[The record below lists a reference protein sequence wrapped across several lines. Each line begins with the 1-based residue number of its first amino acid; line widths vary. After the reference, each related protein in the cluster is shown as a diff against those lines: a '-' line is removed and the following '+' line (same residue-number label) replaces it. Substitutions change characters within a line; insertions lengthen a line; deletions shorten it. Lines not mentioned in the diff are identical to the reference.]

1 MKFIDEAKVFIKS
14 GDGGDGCLS
23 FRREK
28 YIEFGGPDGGNG
40 GRGGNIYIQ
49 GVKGLN
55 TLVDFRFQKHFRA
68 KKGVHGAGRKRNGAA
83 GKDIILKLPLGT
95 QIYEDDELI
104 EDIVS
109 IKKILLFEGGK
120 GGLGNTNF
128 KSSTNRAPRKITLGE
143 KGYEADVV
151 FKLKLI
157 ADTGLIGLP
166 NAGKSSFMKKLTAA
180 KTKVGNYPFTTI
192 VPKLGVMRN
201 GDNEKIIADIPGL
214 IEGAADGHGLGHQF
228 LRHLSRTKLLLH
240 ILDIAPY
247 DESIEPALEAKAI
260 IKELNKYSEELIKKE
275 RWLVLNKIDL
285 TNNVD
290 IIKKN
295 IIKKL
300 NWTGKIFCISAI
312 NGKGCKELKYEI
324 MKQIESQK
332 NNYEKI

>member
-40 GRGGNIYIQ
+40 GRGGNIYVQ

-180 KTKVGNYPFTTI
+180 KTKVGDYPFTTI
-192 VPKLGVMRN
+192 VPKLGVMRK
-201 GDNEKIIADIPGL
+201 GDSEKIIADIPGL
-214 IEGAADGHGLGHQF
+214 IEGAHTGTGLGFQF
-228 LRHLSRTKLLLH
+228 LRHIERCTSIIH
-240 ILDIAPY
+240 ILDVAEKNVVSNYKTIRN
-247 DESIEPALEAKAI
+247 
-260 IKELNKYSEELIKKE
+260 ELKSYNVDLKNKPEIV
-275 RWLVLNKIDL
+275 VLNKSDL
-285 TNNVD
+285 LENED
-290 IIKKN
+290 IKKVKKSLMKITKN
-295 IIKKL
+295 KVYIISTIT
-300 NWTGKIFCISAI
+300 NEGID
-312 NGKGCKELKYEI
+312 ELKQVI
-324 MKQIESQK
+324 LRMGL
-332 NNYEKI
+332 

>member
-109 IKKILLFEGGK
+109 TKKILLFEGGK

-180 KTKVGNYPFTTI
+180 KTKVGDYPFTTI
-192 VPKLGVMRN
+192 VPKLGVMRKE
-201 GDNEKIIADIPGL
+201 DSEKIIADIPGL
-214 IEGAADGHGLGHQF
+214 IEGAHTGTGLGFQF
-228 LRHLSRTKLLLH
+228 LRHIERCTSIIH
-240 ILDIAPY
+240 ILDVAEENVVSNYKTIRN
-247 DESIEPALEAKAI
+247 
-260 IKELNKYSEELIKKE
+260 ELKSYNIDLKKKPE
-275 RWLVLNKIDL
+275 IVVLNKSDL
-285 TNNVD
+285 LENED
-290 IIKKN
+290 IKKVKKSLMKITKN
-295 IIKKL
+295 KVYIISTIT
-300 NWTGKIFCISAI
+300 NEGID
-312 NGKGCKELKYEI
+312 ELKQVI
-324 MKQIESQK
+324 LRMGL
-332 NNYEKI
+332 

>member
-40 GRGGNIYIQ
+40 GRGGNIYVQ

-109 IKKILLFEGGK
+109 TKKILLFEGGK

-180 KTKVGNYPFTTI
+180 KTKVGDYPFTTI
-192 VPKLGVMRN
+192 VPKLGVMRK
-201 GDNEKIIADIPGL
+201 GDSEKIIADIPGL
-214 IEGAADGHGLGHQF
+214 IEGAHTGTGLGFQF
-228 LRHLSRTKLLLH
+228 LRHIERCTSIIH
-240 ILDIAPY
+240 VLDIAEENVVNNY
-247 DESIEPALEAKAI
+247 KTIRN
-260 IKELNKYSEELIKKE
+260 ELKSYNVDLKNKPEIV
-275 RWLVLNKIDL
+275 VLNKSDL
-285 TNNVD
+285 LQNEDIKKIKKSLMKITKNNVH
-290 IIKKN
+290 IIST
-295 IIKKL
+295 II
-300 NWTGKIFCISAI
+300 NEGIV
-312 NGKGCKELKYEI
+312 ELKQVILRIGLQDED
-324 MKQIESQK
+324 
-332 NNYEKI
+332 

>member
-68 KKGVHGAGRKRNGAA
+68 KKGVNGAGRKRNGAA

-109 IKKILLFEGGK
+109 TKKILLFEGGK

-180 KTKVGNYPFTTI
+180 KTKVGDYPFTTI
-192 VPKLGVMRN
+192 VPKLGVMRK
-201 GDNEKIIADIPGL
+201 GDSEKIIADIPGL
-214 IEGAADGHGLGHQF
+214 IEGAHTGTGLGFQF
-228 LRHLSRTKLLLH
+228 LRHIERCTSIIH
-240 ILDIAPY
+240 ILDVAEENVVSNYKTIRN
-247 DESIEPALEAKAI
+247 
-260 IKELNKYSEELIKKE
+260 ELKSYNVDLKKKPE
-275 RWLVLNKIDL
+275 IVVLNKSDL
-285 TNNVD
+285 LENED
-290 IIKKN
+290 IKKAKKSLMKITKN
-295 IIKKL
+295 KVYIISTIT
-300 NWTGKIFCISAI
+300 NEGID
-312 NGKGCKELKYEI
+312 ELKQVI
-324 MKQIESQK
+324 LRMGL
-332 NNYEKI
+332 

>member
-40 GRGGNIYIQ
+40 GRGGNIYVQ

-83 GKDIILKLPLGT
+83 GKDIVLKLPLGT

-180 KTKVGNYPFTTI
+180 KTKVGDYPFTTI
-192 VPKLGVMRN
+192 VPKLGVMRK
-201 GDNEKIIADIPGL
+201 GDSEKIIADIPGL
-214 IEGAADGHGLGHQF
+214 IEGAHTGTGLGFQF
-228 LRHLSRTKLLLH
+228 LRHIERCTSIIH
-240 ILDIAPY
+240 ILDVAEKNVVSNYKTIRN
-247 DESIEPALEAKAI
+247 
-260 IKELNKYSEELIKKE
+260 ELKSYNVDLKNKPEIV
-275 RWLVLNKIDL
+275 VLNKSDL
-285 TNNVD
+285 LENED
-290 IIKKN
+290 IKKVKKSLMKITKN
-295 IIKKL
+295 KIYIISTIA
-300 NWTGKIFCISAI
+300 NDGID
-312 NGKGCKELKYEI
+312 ELKEVI
-324 MKQIESQK
+324 LRMGL
-332 NNYEKI
+332 

>member
-40 GRGGNIYIQ
+40 GRGGNIYVQ

-83 GKDIILKLPLGT
+83 GKDIVLKLPLGT

-180 KTKVGNYPFTTI
+180 KTKVGDYPFTTI
-192 VPKLGVMRN
+192 VPKLGVMRK
-201 GDNEKIIADIPGL
+201 GDSEKIIADIPGL
-214 IEGAADGHGLGHQF
+214 IEGAHTGTGLGFQF
-228 LRHLSRTKLLLH
+228 LRHIERCTSIIH
-240 ILDIAPY
+240 ILDVAEENVVSNYKTIRN
-247 DESIEPALEAKAI
+247 
-260 IKELNKYSEELIKKE
+260 ELKSYNVDLKNKPEIV
-275 RWLVLNKIDL
+275 VLNKSDL
-285 TNNVD
+285 LENED
-290 IIKKN
+290 IKK
-295 IIKKL
+295 IKKSL
-300 NWTGKIFCISAI
+300 MKITKNKVHIISTI
-312 NGKGCKELKYEI
+312 TNEGIDELKQVI
-324 MKQIESQK
+324 LRMGL
-332 NNYEKI
+332 

>member
-40 GRGGNIYIQ
+40 GRGGNIYVQ

-83 GKDIILKLPLGT
+83 GKDIVLKLPLGT

-180 KTKVGNYPFTTI
+180 KTKVGDYPFTTI
-192 VPKLGVMRN
+192 VPKLGVMRK
-201 GDNEKIIADIPGL
+201 GDSEKIIADIPGL
-214 IEGAADGHGLGHQF
+214 IEGAHTGTGLGFQF
-228 LRHLSRTKLLLH
+228 LRHIERCTSIIH
-240 ILDIAPY
+240 ILDVAEENVVSNYKTIRN
-247 DESIEPALEAKAI
+247 
-260 IKELNKYSEELIKKE
+260 ELKSYNVDLKNKPEIV
-275 RWLVLNKIDL
+275 VLNKSDLLENEDINKVKKSLMKITKNKVYIISTITNEGID
-285 TNNVD
+285 
-290 IIKKN
+290 
-295 IIKKL
+295 
-300 NWTGKIFCISAI
+300 
-312 NGKGCKELKYEI
+312 ELKQVI
-324 MKQIESQK
+324 LRMGL
-332 NNYEKI
+332 

>member
-109 IKKILLFEGGK
+109 TKKILLFEGGK

-180 KTKVGNYPFTTI
+180 KTKVGDYPFTTI
-192 VPKLGVMRN
+192 VPKLGVMRK
-201 GDNEKIIADIPGL
+201 GDSEKIIADIPGL
-214 IEGAADGHGLGHQF
+214 IEGAHTGTGLGFQF
-228 LRHLSRTKLLLH
+228 LRHIERCTSIIH
-240 ILDIAPY
+240 ILDVAEKNVVSNYKTIRN
-247 DESIEPALEAKAI
+247 
-260 IKELNKYSEELIKKE
+260 ELKSYNVDLKNKPEIV
-275 RWLVLNKIDL
+275 VLNKSDL
-285 TNNVD
+285 LENED
-290 IIKKN
+290 IKKVKKSLMKITKN
-295 IIKKL
+295 KVYIISTIT
-300 NWTGKIFCISAI
+300 NEGID
-312 NGKGCKELKYEI
+312 ELKQVI
-324 MKQIESQK
+324 LRMGL
-332 NNYEKI
+332 

>member
-40 GRGGNIYIQ
+40 GRGGNIYVQ

-109 IKKILLFEGGK
+109 TKKILLFEGGK

-180 KTKVGNYPFTTI
+180 KTKVGDYPFTTI
-192 VPKLGVMRN
+192 VPKLGVMRK
-201 GDNEKIIADIPGL
+201 GDSEKIIADIPGL
-214 IEGAADGHGLGHQF
+214 IEGAHTGTGLGFQF
-228 LRHLSRTKLLLH
+228 LRHIERCTSIIH
-240 ILDIAPY
+240 ILDVAEENVVSNYKTIRN
-247 DESIEPALEAKAI
+247 
-260 IKELNKYSEELIKKE
+260 ELKSYNVDLKKKPE
-275 RWLVLNKIDL
+275 IVVLNKSDL
-285 TNNVD
+285 LENED
-290 IIKKN
+290 IKKVKKSLMKITKN
-295 IIKKL
+295 KVYIISTIT
-300 NWTGKIFCISAI
+300 NEGID
-312 NGKGCKELKYEI
+312 ELKQVI
-324 MKQIESQK
+324 LRMGL
-332 NNYEKI
+332 

>member
-109 IKKILLFEGGK
+109 TKKILLFEGGK

-180 KTKVGNYPFTTI
+180 KTKVGDYPFTTI
-192 VPKLGVMRN
+192 VPKLGVMRK
-201 GDNEKIIADIPGL
+201 GDSEKIIADIPGL
-214 IEGAADGHGLGHQF
+214 IEGAHTGTGLGFQF
-228 LRHLSRTKLLLH
+228 LRHIERCTSIIH
-240 ILDIAPY
+240 ILDVAEENVVSNYKTIRN
-247 DESIEPALEAKAI
+247 
-260 IKELNKYSEELIKKE
+260 ELKSYNVDLKNKPEIV
-275 RWLVLNKIDL
+275 VLNKSDL
-285 TNNVD
+285 LENED
-290 IIKKN
+290 IKKVKKSLMKITKN
-295 IIKKL
+295 KVYIISTIT
-300 NWTGKIFCISAI
+300 NEGID
-312 NGKGCKELKYEI
+312 ELKQVI
-324 MKQIESQK
+324 LRMGL
-332 NNYEKI
+332 

>member
-40 GRGGNIYIQ
+40 GRGGNIYVQ

-109 IKKILLFEGGK
+109 TKKILLFEGGK

-180 KTKVGNYPFTTI
+180 KTKVGDYPFTTI
-192 VPKLGVMRN
+192 VPKLGVMRK
-201 GDNEKIIADIPGL
+201 GDSEKIIADIPGL
-214 IEGAADGHGLGHQF
+214 IEGAHTGTGLGYQF
-228 LRHLSRTKLLLH
+228 LRHIERCTSIIH
-240 ILDIAPY
+240 ILDVAEKNVVSNYKTIRN
-247 DESIEPALEAKAI
+247 
-260 IKELNKYSEELIKKE
+260 ELKSYNVDLKNKPEIV
-275 RWLVLNKIDL
+275 VLNKSDL
-285 TNNVD
+285 LENED
-290 IIKKN
+290 IKKVKKSLMKITKN
-295 IIKKL
+295 KIYIISTIT
-300 NWTGKIFCISAI
+300 NDGID
-312 NGKGCKELKYEI
+312 ELKEVI
-324 MKQIESQK
+324 LRMGL
-332 NNYEKI
+332 

>member
-1 MKFIDEAKVFIKS
+1 MKFLDQAKIYIAS
-14 GDGGDGCLS
+14 GNGGDGCAS

-95 QIYEDDELI
+95 QIYEDNELI

-109 IKKILLFEGGK
+109 TNKILLFEGGK

-143 KGYEADVV
+143 KGYETDVV

-180 KTKVGNYPFTTI
+180 KTKVGDYPFTTI
-192 VPKLGVMRN
+192 VPKLGVMRK
-201 GDNEKIIADIPGL
+201 GDSEKIIADIPGL
-214 IEGAADGHGLGHQF
+214 IEGAHTGTGLGFQF
-228 LRHLSRTKLLLH
+228 LRHIERCTSIIH
-240 ILDIAPY
+240 ILDVAEENVVSNYKTIRN
-247 DESIEPALEAKAI
+247 
-260 IKELNKYSEELIKKE
+260 ELKSYNVDLKKKPE
-275 RWLVLNKIDL
+275 IVVLNKSDL
-285 TNNVD
+285 LENEY
-290 IIKKN
+290 IKKVKKSLMKITKN
-295 IIKKL
+295 KVYIISTIT
-300 NWTGKIFCISAI
+300 NEGID
-312 NGKGCKELKYEI
+312 ELKQVI
-324 MKQIESQK
+324 LRMGL
-332 NNYEKI
+332 

>member
-180 KTKVGNYPFTTI
+180 KTKVGDYPFTTI
-192 VPKLGVMRN
+192 VPKLGVMRK
-201 GDNEKIIADIPGL
+201 GDSEKIIADIPGL
-214 IEGAADGHGLGHQF
+214 IEGAHTGTGLGFQF
-228 LRHLSRTKLLLH
+228 LRHIERCTSIIH
-240 ILDIAPY
+240 ILDVAEKNVVSNYKTIRN
-247 DESIEPALEAKAI
+247 
-260 IKELNKYSEELIKKE
+260 ELKSYNVDLKNKPEIV
-275 RWLVLNKIDL
+275 VLNKSDL
-285 TNNVD
+285 LENED
-290 IIKKN
+290 IKKVKKSLMKITKN
-295 IIKKL
+295 KVYIISTIT
-300 NWTGKIFCISAI
+300 NEGID
-312 NGKGCKELKYEI
+312 ELKQVI
-324 MKQIESQK
+324 LRMGL
-332 NNYEKI
+332 

>member
-40 GRGGNIYIQ
+40 GRGGNIYVQ

-180 KTKVGNYPFTTI
+180 KTKVGDYPFTTI
-192 VPKLGVMRN
+192 VPKLGVMRK
-201 GDNEKIIADIPGL
+201 GDSEKIIADIPGL
-214 IEGAADGHGLGHQF
+214 IEGAHTGTGLGFQF
-228 LRHLSRTKLLLH
+228 LRHIERCTSIIH
-240 ILDIAPY
+240 ILDVAEKNVVSNYKTIRN
-247 DESIEPALEAKAI
+247 
-260 IKELNKYSEELIKKE
+260 ELKSYNVDLKNKPEIV
-275 RWLVLNKIDL
+275 VLNKSDL
-285 TNNVD
+285 LENED
-290 IIKKN
+290 IKKVKKSLMKITKN
-295 IIKKL
+295 KIYIISTIT
-300 NWTGKIFCISAI
+300 NDGID
-312 NGKGCKELKYEI
+312 ELKEVI
-324 MKQIESQK
+324 LRMGL
-332 NNYEKI
+332 

>member
-83 GKDIILKLPLGT
+83 GKDIVLKLPLGT

-180 KTKVGNYPFTTI
+180 KTKVGDYPFTTI
-192 VPKLGVMRN
+192 VPKLGVMRK
-201 GDNEKIIADIPGL
+201 GDSEKIIADIPGL
-214 IEGAADGHGLGHQF
+214 IEGAHTGTGLGFQF
-228 LRHLSRTKLLLH
+228 LRHIERCTSIIH
-240 ILDIAPY
+240 ILDVAEKNVVSNYKTIRN
-247 DESIEPALEAKAI
+247 
-260 IKELNKYSEELIKKE
+260 ELKSYNVNLKNKPEIV
-275 RWLVLNKIDL
+275 VLNKSDL
-285 TNNVD
+285 LENED
-290 IIKKN
+290 IKKVKKSLMKITKN
-295 IIKKL
+295 KVHIISTIT
-300 NWTGKIFCISAI
+300 NEGID
-312 NGKGCKELKYEI
+312 ELKEVI
-324 MKQIESQK
+324 LRMGL
-332 NNYEKI
+332 

>member
-40 GRGGNIYIQ
+40 GRGGNIYVQ

-83 GKDIILKLPLGT
+83 GKDIVLKLPLGT

-180 KTKVGNYPFTTI
+180 KTKVGDYPFTTI
-192 VPKLGVMRN
+192 VPKLGVMRK
-201 GDNEKIIADIPGL
+201 GDSEKIIADIPGL
-214 IEGAADGHGLGHQF
+214 IEGAHTGTGLGFQF
-228 LRHLSRTKLLLH
+228 LRHIERCTSIIH
-240 ILDIAPY
+240 ILDVAEKNVVSNYKTIRN
-247 DESIEPALEAKAI
+247 
-260 IKELNKYSEELIKKE
+260 ELKSYNVDLKNKPEIV
-275 RWLVLNKIDL
+275 VLNKSDL
-285 TNNVD
+285 LENED
-290 IIKKN
+290 IKKVKKSLMKITKN
-295 IIKKL
+295 KVYIISTIT
-300 NWTGKIFCISAI
+300 NEGID
-312 NGKGCKELKYEI
+312 ELKQVILRMGLQDED
-324 MKQIESQK
+324 
-332 NNYEKI
+332 

>member
-40 GRGGNIYIQ
+40 GRGGNIYVQ

-83 GKDIILKLPLGT
+83 GKDIVLKLPLGT

-180 KTKVGNYPFTTI
+180 KTKVGDYPFTTI
-192 VPKLGVMRN
+192 VPKLGVMRK
-201 GDNEKIIADIPGL
+201 GDSEKIIADIPGL
-214 IEGAADGHGLGHQF
+214 IEGAHTGTGLGFQF
-228 LRHLSRTKLLLH
+228 LRHIERCTSIIH
-240 ILDIAPY
+240 ILDVAEENVVSNYKTIRN
-247 DESIEPALEAKAI
+247 
-260 IKELNKYSEELIKKE
+260 ELKSYNVDLKKKPE
-275 RWLVLNKIDL
+275 IVVLNKSDL
-285 TNNVD
+285 LENED
-290 IIKKN
+290 IKKVKKSLMKITKN
-295 IIKKL
+295 KVYIISTIT
-300 NWTGKIFCISAI
+300 NEGID
-312 NGKGCKELKYEI
+312 ELKQVI
-324 MKQIESQK
+324 LRMGL
-332 NNYEKI
+332 

>member
-109 IKKILLFEGGK
+109 TKKILLFEGGK

-180 KTKVGNYPFTTI
+180 KTKVGDYPFTTI
-192 VPKLGVMRN
+192 VPKLGVMRK
-201 GDNEKIIADIPGL
+201 GDSEKIIADIPGL
-214 IEGAADGHGLGHQF
+214 IEGAHTGTGLGFQF
-228 LRHLSRTKLLLH
+228 LRHIERCTSIIH
-240 ILDIAPY
+240 ILDVAEKNVVSNYKTIRN
-247 DESIEPALEAKAI
+247 
-260 IKELNKYSEELIKKE
+260 ELKSYNVDLKNKPEIV
-275 RWLVLNKIDL
+275 VLNKSDL
-285 TNNVD
+285 LENED
-290 IIKKN
+290 IKKVKKSLMKITKN
-295 IIKKL
+295 KIYIISTIT
-300 NWTGKIFCISAI
+300 NDGID
-312 NGKGCKELKYEI
+312 ELKEVI
-324 MKQIESQK
+324 LRMGL
-332 NNYEKI
+332 

>member
-40 GRGGNIYIQ
+40 GRGGNIYVQ

-83 GKDIILKLPLGT
+83 GKDIVLKLPLGT

-180 KTKVGNYPFTTI
+180 KTKVGDYPFTTI
-192 VPKLGVMRN
+192 VPKLGVMRK
-201 GDNEKIIADIPGL
+201 GDSEKIIADIPGL
-214 IEGAADGHGLGHQF
+214 IEGAHTGTGLGFQF
-228 LRHLSRTKLLLH
+228 LRRIERCTSIIH
-240 ILDIAPY
+240 ILDVAEKNVVSNYKTIRN
-247 DESIEPALEAKAI
+247 
-260 IKELNKYSEELIKKE
+260 ELKSYNVDLKNKPEIV
-275 RWLVLNKIDL
+275 VLNKSDL
-285 TNNVD
+285 LENED
-290 IIKKN
+290 IKKVKKSLMKITKN
-295 IIKKL
+295 KIYIISTIT
-300 NWTGKIFCISAI
+300 NDGID
-312 NGKGCKELKYEI
+312 ELKEVI
-324 MKQIESQK
+324 LRMGL
-332 NNYEKI
+332 

>member
-40 GRGGNIYIQ
+40 GRGGNIYVQ

-83 GKDIILKLPLGT
+83 GKDIVLKLPLGT

-180 KTKVGNYPFTTI
+180 KTKVGDYPFTTI
-192 VPKLGVMRN
+192 VPKLGVMRK
-201 GDNEKIIADIPGL
+201 GDSEKIIADIPGL
-214 IEGAADGHGLGHQF
+214 IEGAHTGTGLGFQF
-228 LRHLSRTKLLLH
+228 LRHIERCTSIIH
-240 ILDIAPY
+240 ILDMAEENVVSNYKTIRN
-247 DESIEPALEAKAI
+247 
-260 IKELNKYSEELIKKE
+260 ELKSYNVDLKNKPEIV
-275 RWLVLNKIDL
+275 VLNKSDLLENEDVKKVKKSLMKITKNKIYIISTITNDGID
-285 TNNVD
+285 
-290 IIKKN
+290 
-295 IIKKL
+295 
-300 NWTGKIFCISAI
+300 
-312 NGKGCKELKYEI
+312 ELKEVI
-324 MKQIESQK
+324 LGIGL
-332 NNYEKI
+332 

>member
-40 GRGGNIYIQ
+40 GRGGNIYVQ

-83 GKDIILKLPLGT
+83 GKDILLKLPLGT

-180 KTKVGNYPFTTI
+180 KTKVGDYPFTTI
-192 VPKLGVMRN
+192 VPKLGVMRK
-201 GDNEKIIADIPGL
+201 GDSEKIIADIPGL
-214 IEGAADGHGLGHQF
+214 IEGAHTGTGLGFQF
-228 LRHLSRTKLLLH
+228 LRHIERCTSIIH
-240 ILDIAPY
+240 ILDVAEENVVSNYKTIRN
-247 DESIEPALEAKAI
+247 
-260 IKELNKYSEELIKKE
+260 ELKSYNVDLKNKPEIV
-275 RWLVLNKIDL
+275 VLNKSDLLENEDINKVKKSLMKITKNKVYIISTITNEGID
-285 TNNVD
+285 
-290 IIKKN
+290 
-295 IIKKL
+295 
-300 NWTGKIFCISAI
+300 
-312 NGKGCKELKYEI
+312 ELKQVI
-324 MKQIESQK
+324 LRMGL
-332 NNYEKI
+332 

>member
-109 IKKILLFEGGK
+109 TKKILLFEGGK

-180 KTKVGNYPFTTI
+180 KTKVGDYPFTTI
-192 VPKLGVMRN
+192 VPKLGVMRK
-201 GDNEKIIADIPGL
+201 GDSEKIIADIPGL
-214 IEGAADGHGLGHQF
+214 IEGAHTGTGLGFQF
-228 LRHLSRTKLLLH
+228 LRHIERCTSIIH
-240 ILDIAPY
+240 ILDVAEENVVSNYKTIRN
-247 DESIEPALEAKAI
+247 
-260 IKELNKYSEELIKKE
+260 ELKSYNVDLKNKPEIV
-275 RWLVLNKIDL
+275 VLNKSDL
-285 TNNVD
+285 LENED
-290 IIKKN
+290 IKKVKKSLMKITKN
-295 IIKKL
+295 KVHIISTIT
-300 NWTGKIFCISAI
+300 NEGID
-312 NGKGCKELKYEI
+312 ELKQVILRMGLQDED
-324 MKQIESQK
+324 
-332 NNYEKI
+332 

>member
-40 GRGGNIYIQ
+40 GRGGNIYVQ

-83 GKDIILKLPLGT
+83 GKDIVLKLPLGT

-180 KTKVGNYPFTTI
+180 KTKVGDYPFTTI
-192 VPKLGVMRN
+192 VPKLGVMRK
-201 GDNEKIIADIPGL
+201 GDSEKIIADIPGL
-214 IEGAADGHGLGHQF
+214 IEGAHTGTGLGFQF
-228 LRHLSRTKLLLH
+228 LRHIERCTSIIH
-240 ILDIAPY
+240 ILDVAEENVVSNYKTIRN
-247 DESIEPALEAKAI
+247 
-260 IKELNKYSEELIKKE
+260 ELKSYNVDLKNKPEIV
-275 RWLVLNKIDL
+275 VLNKSDL
-285 TNNVD
+285 LEHEY
-290 IIKKN
+290 IKKVKESLMKITKN
-295 IIKKL
+295 KVYIISTIT
-300 NWTGKIFCISAI
+300 NEGID
-312 NGKGCKELKYEI
+312 ELKQVI
-324 MKQIESQK
+324 LRMGL
-332 NNYEKI
+332 

>member
-40 GRGGNIYIQ
+40 GRGGNIYVQ

-83 GKDIILKLPLGT
+83 GKDIVLKLPLGT

-180 KTKVGNYPFTTI
+180 KTKVGDYPFTTI
-192 VPKLGVMRN
+192 VPKLGVMRK
-201 GDNEKIIADIPGL
+201 GDSEKIIADIPGL
-214 IEGAADGHGLGHQF
+214 IEGAHTGTGLGFQF
-228 LRHLSRTKLLLH
+228 LRHIERCTSIIH
-240 ILDIAPY
+240 ILDVAEENVVSNYKTIRN
-247 DESIEPALEAKAI
+247 
-260 IKELNKYSEELIKKE
+260 ELKSYNVDLKNKPEIV
-275 RWLVLNKIDL
+275 VLNKSDL
-285 TNNVD
+285 LENED
-290 IIKKN
+290 IKKVKKSLMKITKN
-295 IIKKL
+295 KIYIISTIT
-300 NWTGKIFCISAI
+300 NDGID
-312 NGKGCKELKYEI
+312 ELKDVI
-324 MKQIESQK
+324 LRMGL
-332 NNYEKI
+332 

>member
-109 IKKILLFEGGK
+109 TKKILLFEGGK

-143 KGYEADVV
+143 KGCEADVV

-180 KTKVGNYPFTTI
+180 KTKVGDYPFTTI
-192 VPKLGVMRN
+192 VPKLGVMRK

-214 IEGAADGHGLGHQF
+214 IEGAHTGTGLGFQF
-228 LRHLSRTKLLLH
+228 LRHIERCTSIIH
-240 ILDIAPY
+240 ILDVAEENVVSNYKTIRN
-247 DESIEPALEAKAI
+247 
-260 IKELNKYSEELIKKE
+260 ELKSYNVDLKNKPEIV
-275 RWLVLNKIDL
+275 VLNKSDL
-285 TNNVD
+285 LENED
-290 IIKKN
+290 IKKVKKSLMKITKN
-295 IIKKL
+295 KVYIIS
-300 NWTGKIFCISAI
+300 TITDEGID
-312 NGKGCKELKYEI
+312 ELKQVI
-324 MKQIESQK
+324 LRMGF
-332 NNYEKI
+332 

>member
-83 GKDIILKLPLGT
+83 GKDIVLKLPLGT

-214 IEGAADGHGLGHQF
+214 IEGAHTGTGLGFQF
-228 LRHLSRTKLLLH
+228 LRHIERCTSIIH
-240 ILDIAPY
+240 ILDVAEENVVSNYKTIRN
-247 DESIEPALEAKAI
+247 
-260 IKELNKYSEELIKKE
+260 ELKSYNVDLKNKPEIV
-275 RWLVLNKIDL
+275 VLNKSDL
-285 TNNVD
+285 LENED
-290 IIKKN
+290 IKKVKKSLMKITKN
-295 IIKKL
+295 KIYIISTIT
-300 NWTGKIFCISAI
+300 NDGID
-312 NGKGCKELKYEI
+312 ELKEVI
-324 MKQIESQK
+324 LRMGL
-332 NNYEKI
+332 

>member
-40 GRGGNIYIQ
+40 GRGGNIYVQ
-49 GVKGLN
+49 GVKGFN

-180 KTKVGNYPFTTI
+180 KTKVGDYPFTTI
-192 VPKLGVMRN
+192 VPKLGVMRK
-201 GDNEKIIADIPGL
+201 GDSEKIIADIPGL
-214 IEGAADGHGLGHQF
+214 IEGAHTGTGLGFQF
-228 LRHLSRTKLLLH
+228 LRHIERCTSIIH
-240 ILDIAPY
+240 ILDVAEENVVSNYKNIRN
-247 DESIEPALEAKAI
+247 
-260 IKELNKYSEELIKKE
+260 ELKSYNVDLKNKPEIV
-275 RWLVLNKIDL
+275 VLNKSDLLENEDITKVKKSLMKITKNKIYIISTITNDGID
-285 TNNVD
+285 
-290 IIKKN
+290 
-295 IIKKL
+295 
-300 NWTGKIFCISAI
+300 
-312 NGKGCKELKYEI
+312 ELKEVI
-324 MKQIESQK
+324 LRMGL
-332 NNYEKI
+332 

>member
-40 GRGGNIYIQ
+40 GRGGNIYVQ

-83 GKDIILKLPLGT
+83 GKDIVLKLPLGT

-109 IKKILLFEGGK
+109 TKKILLFEGGK

-180 KTKVGNYPFTTI
+180 KTKVGDYPFTTI
-192 VPKLGVMRN
+192 VPKLGVMRK
-201 GDNEKIIADIPGL
+201 GDSEKIIADIPGL
-214 IEGAADGHGLGHQF
+214 IEGAHTGTGLGFQF
-228 LRHLSRTKLLLH
+228 LRHIERCTSIIH
-240 ILDIAPY
+240 ILDVAEKNVVSNYKTIRN
-247 DESIEPALEAKAI
+247 
-260 IKELNKYSEELIKKE
+260 ELKSYNVDLKNKPEIV
-275 RWLVLNKIDL
+275 VLNKSDL
-285 TNNVD
+285 LENED
-290 IIKKN
+290 IKKVKKSLMKITKN
-295 IIKKL
+295 KIYIISTIT
-300 NWTGKIFCISAI
+300 NDGID
-312 NGKGCKELKYEI
+312 ELKEVI
-324 MKQIESQK
+324 LRMGL
-332 NNYEKI
+332 